1 MSRALS
7 KSLGTDLASL
17 AQVLRSKGRGR
28 DTVLAHITPK
38 EAALLKRRGGRGSI
52 NPDTGLPEF
61 GDDDSPIIDSS
72 ADTGGAS
79 EFGGTP
85 AAPVNT
91 APVTT
96 QTPSTS
102 QQELP
107 PPVSDQ
113 ATWNNLQPS
122 APQQNLPAVNDQSTW
137 DNLQPAAAQQNLPP
151 PVSDQATWDKL
162 QSDKPGPSDT
172 IGKYLSDPANLAK
185 LGLLGGLGIF
195 GAIQGTK
202 ASQQTAAA
210 TGQIAAMAPVVQDQS
225 AAAQQQLQQIAQN
238 AQTQGATSAANLSA
252 LGAPAEQLG
261 TGMMTNAVAGNLTP
275 ANQQAMAA
283 LKAQAEQG
291 ISDRGGVGAMQAGVA
306 EENAQA
312 QLAQQ
317 QLQQGLATY
326 QQGAAYDQQ
335 AIALQQSQD
344 NMAAGIQQQS
354 VSTALAQAQIAD
366 QYTLNAIMTGLQMDQ
381 ATAQSLKSFYT
392 SLAQVGFSQSGTA
405 QTKYNPNTGALN

>member
-61 GDDDSPIIDSS
+61 EDDSPIIDSS

-79 EFGGTP
+79 EFGGAP

-91 APVTT
+91 APAPVTT
-96 QTPSTS
+96 DY
-102 QQELP
+102 
-107 PPVSDQ
+107 VD
-113 ATWNNLQPS
+113 PS
-122 APQQNLPAVNDQSTW
+122 AGFASSRDTATPATPATSVSSPGEGMPPDVNQTA
-137 DNLQPAAAQQNLPP
+137 QAAA
-151 PVSDQATWDKL
+151 DATSGTK
-162 QSDKPGPSDT
+162 DKPTFMSQVGD
-172 IGKYLSDPANLAK
+172 YLSNPANLAK

-195 GAIQGTK
+195 GANQGNK
-202 ASQQTAAA
+202 AAAQTQAA
-210 TGQIAAMAPVVQDQS
+210 TGQIAAMAPVVQDRS
-225 AAAQQQLQQIAQN
+225 AAAQQQLQQIAQD

-252 LGAPAEQLG
+252 LGAPAKELG
-261 TGMMTNAVAGNLTP
+261 TGMMSGAVSGNLTP
-275 ANQQAMAA
+275 ANQAAIAA

-291 ISDRGGVGAMQAGVA
+291 ISQRGGVGAMQAGVA
-306 EENAQA
+306 EESALA
-312 QLAQQ
+312 QLSQQ

-335 AIALQQSQD
+335 SIALQQAQD

-366 QYTLNAIMTGLQMDQ
+366 QYTINAIMTGLQMDQ

-392 SLAQVGFSQSGTA
+392 SLAQVGFGQSGGGTM
-405 QTKYNPNTGALN
+405 KFNPYTGAPV

>member
-61 GDDDSPIIDSS
+61 EDDSPIIDSS

-79 EFGGTP
+79 EFGGAP

-91 APVTT
+91 APAPVTT
-96 QTPSTS
+96 DY
-102 QQELP
+102 
-107 PPVSDQ
+107 VD
-113 ATWNNLQPS
+113 PS
-122 APQQNLPAVNDQSTW
+122 AGFASSRDTATPATPATSVSSPGEGMPPDVNQTA
-137 DNLQPAAAQQNLPP
+137 QAAA
-151 PVSDQATWDKL
+151 DATPGTKDKTTMS
-162 QSDKPGPSDT
+162 Q
-172 IGKYLSDPANLAK
+172 IGDYLSNPANLAK

-195 GAIQGTK
+195 GANQGNK
-202 ASQQTAAA
+202 AAAQTQAA
-210 TGQIAAMAPVVQDQS
+210 TGQIAAMAPVVQDRS
-225 AAAQQQLQQIAQN
+225 AAAQQQLQQIAQD

-252 LGAPAEQLG
+252 LGAPAKELG
-261 TGMMTNAVAGNLTP
+261 TGMMSGAVSGNLTP
-275 ANQQAMAA
+275 ANQAAIAA

-291 ISDRGGVGAMQAGVA
+291 ISQRGGVGAMQAGVA
-306 EENAQA
+306 EESAQA

-317 QLQQGLATY
+317 QLQSGLATY
-326 QQGAAYDQQ
+326 QQGAAYDAQ
-335 AIALQQSQD
+335 AVALQQAQD
-344 NMAAGIQQQS
+344 NMAAGIQQQA

-366 QYTLNAIMTGLQMDQ
+366 QYTINAIMTGLQMDQ

-392 SLAQVGFSQSGTA
+392 SLAQVGFGQSGGGTM
-405 QTKYNPNTGALN
+405 KFNPYTGAPV

>member
-61 GDDDSPIIDSS
+61 DDDSPIIDSS

-79 EFGGTP
+79 EFGGAP

-91 APVTT
+91 APAPVTT
-96 QTPSTS
+96 DY
-102 QQELP
+102 
-107 PPVSDQ
+107 VD
-113 ATWNNLQPS
+113 PS
-122 APQQNLPAVNDQSTW
+122 AGFASSRDTATPATPATSVSSPGEGMPPDVNQTA
-137 DNLQPAAAQQNLPP
+137 QAAA
-151 PVSDQATWDKL
+151 DATSGTK
-162 QSDKPGPSDT
+162 DKPTFMSQVGD
-172 IGKYLSDPANLAK
+172 YLSNPANLAK

-195 GAIQGTK
+195 GANQGNK
-202 ASQQTAAA
+202 AAAQTQAA
-210 TGQIAAMAPVVQDQS
+210 TGQIAAMAPQVIDRS
-225 AAAQQQLQQIAQN
+225 AAAQQQLQQIAQD

-252 LGAPAEQLG
+252 LGAPAKELG
-261 TGMMTNAVAGNLTP
+261 TGMMSGAVSGNLTP
-275 ANQQAMAA
+275 ANQAAIAA

-291 ISDRGGVGAMQAGVA
+291 ISQRGGVGAMQAGVA
-306 EENAQA
+306 EESALA
-312 QLAQQ
+312 QLSQQ

-326 QQGAAYDQQ
+326 QQGAAYDAQ
-335 AIALQQSQD
+335 AVALQQAQD
-344 NMAAGIQQQS
+344 NMAAGIQQQA

-366 QYTLNAIMTGLQMDQ
+366 QYTINAIMTGLQMDQ

-392 SLAQVGFSQSGTA
+392 SLAQVGFGQSGSGGTM
-405 QTKYNPNTGALN
+405 KFNPYTGAPVA

>member
-61 GDDDSPIIDSS
+61 EDDSPIIDSS

-79 EFGGTP
+79 EFGGAP

-91 APVTT
+91 APAPVTT
-96 QTPSTS
+96 DY
-102 QQELP
+102 
-107 PPVSDQ
+107 VD
-113 ATWNNLQPS
+113 PS
-122 APQQNLPAVNDQSTW
+122 AGFASSRDTATPATPATSVSSPGEGMPPDVNKTAQ
-137 DNLQPAAAQQNLPP
+137 AAA
-151 PVSDQATWDKL
+151 DATPGTKDKTTMS
-162 QSDKPGPSDT
+162 Q
-172 IGKYLSDPANLAK
+172 IGDYLSNPANLAK

-195 GAIQGTK
+195 GANQGTK
-202 ASQQTAAA
+202 AAAQTQAA
-210 TGQIAAMAPVVQDQS
+210 TGQIAAMAPVVQDRS
-225 AAAQQQLQQIAQN
+225 AAAQQQLQQIAQD

-252 LGAPAEQLG
+252 LGAPAKELG
-261 TGMMTNAVAGNLTP
+261 TGMMSGAVSGNLTP
-275 ANQQAMAA
+275 ANQAAMAA

-291 ISDRGGVGAMQAGVA
+291 ISQRGGVGAMQAGVA
-306 EENAQA
+306 EESAQA

-317 QLQQGLATY
+317 QLQSGLATY
-326 QQGAAYDQQ
+326 QQGAAYDAQ
-335 AIALQQSQD
+335 AVALQQAQD
-344 NMAAGIQQQS
+344 NMAAGIQQQA

-366 QYTLNAIMTGLQMDQ
+366 QYTINAIMTGLQMDQ

-392 SLAQVGFSQSGTA
+392 SLAQVGFGQSGGGTM
-405 QTKYNPNTGALN
+405 KFNPYTGAPV